1 MKLALCALIVLTSC
15 TKNILTEKPLTV
27 EEFKSMLQV
36 TNTYQITQYTD
47 TLGNAINYNPI
58 TDKDNRYI
66 FAAADSTKNGRV
78 YNTTTFTLCFGY
90 WAAYE
95 HSTLGYI
102 VFEWMDFDLTPTY
115 YRVINY
121 NVEQGWFVIK
131 GNNTI
136 LKYQKI

>member
-1 MKLALCALIVLTSC
+1 LKLALCALIALASC

-36 TNTYQITQYTD
+36 TNTYQITEYTD
-47 TLGNAINYNPI
+47 TLGNAIDYPV

-66 FAAADSTKNGRV
+66 FAAADSARNGRV
-78 YNTTTFTLCFGY
+78 YNTTTQTLCFGH
-90 WAAYE
+90 WVAYE
-95 HSTLGYI
+95 HATLGYI

-131 GNNTI
+131 SGNTI
-136 LKYQKI
+136 LKYSLTR